1 MGESHPAEPK
11 VVVEF
16 CTSDLTPRYL
26 NDQQRL
32 TLLKLL
38 GTRYDPDKDL
48 VRMSCEKFTTAAQNK
63 RFLGDLI
70 NTLIKEAKEGDSFA
84 DVPLDLRHHKPKRKP
99 TFPESWVMTDERKAQ
114 LEAARLKKR
123 QAELEGMRVV
133 DGNEIVDEAM
143 ENLRVLAAPAPG
155 ASREKVTVPA
165 GGRQKKPLR
174 GR

>member
-26 NDQQRL
+26 NEEQRL

-38 GTRYDPDKDL
+38 GTRYNPDKDL

-84 DVPLDLRHHKPKRKP
+84 DIPLDLRHHKPKRKP
-99 TFPESWVMTDERKAQ
+99 TFPESWVLTSERKAQ
-114 LEAARLKKR
+114 LEAARLKKK
-123 QAELEGMRVV
+123 QAELEGVRIV
-133 DGNEIVDEAM
+133 DGNQIIEEAM
-143 ENLRVLAAPAPG
+143 ENRRVPERPTPD

-165 GGRQKKPLR
+165 GGRQRGPLR